1 MTNEN
6 EKILRG
12 IGHMRPALSRREFL
26 VRAGAGF
33 GSLALTFLL
42 AQQAEA
48 DAKAGGA
55 KPRAGT
61 GAGPY
66 NPLAPKSPMFPTK
79 AKSVIFLF
87 MYGGPSQMDTFDP
100 KPALEKYHGKTMNTV
115 LANVGEVKTFG
126 GGNNAPLMR
135 SPYKFQKYGRSGIE
149 ISEIYPNLAT
159 CVDDLCFLRSLYG
172 DSNNHAPAL
181 FEMNTGSIMQGH
193 PSVGSWV
200 TYGLGTEN
208 QDLPGFV
215 VMTDHRGGPIGGA
228 PNWSSGF
235 MPATYQGT
243 VFRASGAPILDL
255 SPGEGVTP
263 EEQRASLDLLARM
276 NEEHLEQNPGDSDLE
291 ARIASYEL
299 AYRMQAHAPEIVDIS
314 RETEATREL
323 YGINDARTEKFGR
336 KCLLARRLVER
347 GVRFVEI
354 YSGGGH
360 GDDTWDAHGSI
371 VGNHTLHAGE
381 TDKPIAGLLK
391 DLKQRGLLENTLIV
405 WGGEFGRMPISQ
417 GGAGRDHNPGVQ
429 TVWLAGGGVK
439 GGTVIGSSDE
449 VGYKAGEDPCHIRD
463 LHATI
468 LHAMG
473 LNDMALTYLYN
484 GRYQRLTTNG
494 GQVIKAAFA

>member
-1 MTNEN
+1 MSD
-6 EKILRG
+6 EKIIRG
-12 IGHMRPALSRREFL
+12 NGHFRPAISRREFL
-26 VRAGAGF
+26 SRAGAGF
-33 GSLALTFLL
+33 GSLALTFML

-48 DAKAGGA
+48 DLKTKAGPP
-55 KPRAGT
+55 KRI
-61 GAGPY
+61 
-66 NPLAPKSPMFPTK
+66 NPLAPKMPMFSSRV
-79 AKSVIFLF
+79 KSVIFLF

-100 KPALEKYHGKTMNTV
+100 KPDLTKYHGKTMNTV
-115 LANVGEVKTFG
+115 LSSVGEVKTFG

-135 SPYKFQKYGRSGIE
+135 SPYTFQKYGKSGIE
-149 ISEIYPNLAT
+149 VSEIYPHLAT
-159 CVDDLCFLRSLYG
+159 CVDDMCFLRSIYG

-208 QDLPGFV
+208 QNLPAYV

-243 VFRASGAPILDL
+243 VFRAEGTPILDL
-255 SPGEGVTP
+255 APSGNVTA
-263 EEQRASLDLLARM
+263 EEQRTSLDLLGKL
-276 NEEHLEQNPGDSDLE
+276 NEEHLRENPGDSDLE
-291 ARIASYEL
+291 ARIAAYEL
-299 AYRMQAHAPEIVDIS
+299 AYRMQANAPEVVDIS
-314 RETEATREL
+314 RESEETKAL
-323 YGINDARTEKFGR
+323 YGINEERTAKFGR

-347 GVRFVEI
+347 GVRFVQV

-360 GDDTWDAHGSI
+360 GDDTWDAHGDI
-371 VGNHTLHAGE
+371 VSNHGKHAGD
-381 TDKPIAGLLK
+381 TDKPIAGLIK
-391 DLKQRGLLENTLIV
+391 DLKRRGLLDSTLIV
-405 WGGEFGRMPISQ
+405 WAGEFGRMPISQ
-417 GGAGRDHNPGVQ
+417 GSTGRDHNPGVQ
-429 TVWLAGGGVK
+429 TVWMAGGGVK
-439 GGTVIGSSDE
+439 GGTVVGSSDE
-449 VGYKAGEDPCHIRD
+449 VGYKAGDEPHHIRD

-484 GRYQRLTTNG
+484 GRYQRLTENG